1 MTTTEQGRGTSGSV
15 PMKAAVTLIVIHSFM
30 ISASLVL
37 IAGMLGAVAA
47 FADRV
52 TITIP
57 LVATF
62 RGFAEADNSL
72 RSWR

>member
-1 MTTTEQGRGTSGSV
+1 
-15 PMKAAVTLIVIHSFM
+15 MKAAVTLIVIHSFM

-57 LVATF
+57 LARIS
-62 RGFAEADNSL
+62 RGAGGSES
-72 RSWR
+72 